1 MRVFKNKWF
10 SKFARRHRIGDEAL
24 LEAVLLANQGLVD
37 AELGG
42 GVIKL
47 RIGRRGEGKSGGFR
61 NLLFFRKGHRGFFV
75 YGFAKNERDNIS
87 GEELFALKNAAD
99 RILGLSDFELAAE
112 CEAGAWIEL
121 DHG

>member
-10 SKFARRHRIGDEAL
+10 TKFARKQKIGDDVL
-24 LEAVLLANQGLVD
+24 LEAILRADLGLVD

-42 GVIKL
+42 GLIKL
-47 RIGRRGEGKSGGFR
+47 RIGRLNEGKSGGFR
-61 NLLFFRKGHRGFFV
+61 TLLFFRKSHRGFFV
-75 YGFAKNERDNIS
+75 YGFAKNERENIS
-87 GEELFALKNAAD
+87 NEELAALKMAAG
-99 RILGLSDFELAAE
+99 RILGLSNFELQAE

>member
-10 SKFARRHRIGDEAL
+10 TKFARRHRIGDEVL
-24 LEAVLLANQGLVD
+24 LEAVLLANKGLVD

-42 GVIKL
+42 GVVKL
-47 RIGRRGEGKSGGFR
+47 RIGRKGEGKSGGYR
-61 NLLFFRKGHRGFFV
+61 NLLFFKKGHRGFFV

-87 GEELFALKNAAD
+87 IDELVALKTAAS
-99 RILGLSDFELAAE
+99 RILGLSDFELEAE